1 MNKTIDYYMA
11 LPYTIELINT
21 PGEGWFVRVR
31 ELPGCMSQGDT
42 ADEALEMIQDAM
54 RGWLEVSIE
63 YGDSIPEPRSDED
76 YSGKFV
82 VRVPRT
88 LHRDLVE
95 TAERE
100 GVSLNQLINVA
111 LAEAVGRSKPSGGK
125 LEKYDQA
132 ESGSTFDL
140 FLQKLEGVMQRFELF
155 VPVTGQW
162 SGVSQALHEPA
173 TDYAAGDSDR
183 SATLS
188 ALDDESDPGHDVSGS

>member
-1 MNKTIDYYMA
+1 MDRTIDYYMA

-42 ADEALEMIQDAM
+42 AEEALEMIQDAM

-63 YGDSIPEPRSDED
+63 YGDPIPEPRSEED

-100 GVSLNQLINVA
+100 GVSLNQFINVA
-111 LAEAVGRSKPSGGK
+111 LAEAVGRSKPPGGK
-125 LEKYDQA
+125 LEGYDRA
-132 ESGSTFDL
+132 ESRSTFEL

-155 VPVTGQW
+155 VPVTGQR
-162 SGVSQALHEPA
+162 SGVSQAVHEPSTA
-173 TDYAAGDSDR
+173 YAKGDADQG
-183 SATLS
+183 ATLS
-188 ALDDESDPGHDVSGS
+188 APDESDPGQDASGS